1 MDDPKSKCLIHSFT
15 CKLQQHFLI
24 FYKNSINSLANLDV
38 YKSKRD
44 LMFNKLKSFGYEIV
58 KPTGG
63 FYLFPKSPID
73 DIAFCNLLKE
83 EKILVVPG
91 SGFGAPNYFRISY
104 SVKNEVIEKSFEGFE
119 KVINKFKT

>member
-1 MDDPKSKCLIHSFT
+1 
-15 CKLQQHFLI
+15 
-24 FYKNSINSLANLDV
+24 
-38 YKSKRD
+38 
-44 LMFNKLKSFGYEIV
+44 MFNNLKSFGYEIV

-73 DIAFCNLLKE
+73 DIEFCNLLKK

-104 SVKNEVIEKSFEGFE
+104 SVKDEVIDKSLKGFE
-119 KVINKFKT
+119 KVIKKFKT